1 MLVKS
6 TLYQLGAGS
15 IIKILGFLT
24 TAILYRIY
32 SLNEIGNYFV
42 LISLL
47 AIFISLQQIGSDKPL
62 IKYNIKNKKK
72 MNMKFLRQNL
82 FYH

>member
-1 MLVKS
+1 MLIKS

-32 SLNEIGNYFV
+32 SLNEIGNY
-42 LISLL
+42 LL
-47 AIFISLQQIGSDKPL
+47 TMDRVII
-62 IKYNIKNKKK
+62 
-72 MNMKFLRQNL
+72 
-82 FYH
+82 